1 MRMDRAEAE
10 RRTMLRA
17 LVGSTLF
24 GLALEGTDDR
34 DEMGVCIEPIARVVG
49 FSDFEQFIYRDA
61 AEREGRHDAPS
72 QPGDLD
78 LVIYSLRKFVRL
90 AAQGN
95 PTVLQL
101 LFVPVEACIVR
112 TALGA
117 KLQELAPA
125 FVSREAGKRYLG
137 YMTAQRQRL
146 LGERGQKNVNRQALV
161 AAHGYDT
168 KYAMH
173 MLRLG
178 FQGVELLQTGRVS
191 LPTPESERA
200 WLMAVRRGE
209 VSMQDVL
216 TRAGELER
224 EVRDLID
231 TSHLPEYADRPRI
244 ERWMTRV
251 YLEWWKCAEMHPD
264 PFSQPDKGPQ
274 G

>member
-1 MRMDRAEAE
+1 MERVEAE

-34 DEMGVCIEPIARVVG
+34 DEMGVCIEPIERAVG

-61 AEREGRHDAPS
+61 AVREGRHDAPS
-72 QPGDLD
+72 APGDLD

-101 LFVPVEACIVR
+101 LFIPASSCIVR

-117 KLQELAPA
+117 QLQELAPA
-125 FVSREAGKRYLG
+125 FVSKEAGKRYLG

-146 LGERGQKNVNRQALV
+146 LGERGQKNVNRQTLV

-178 FQGVELLQTGRVS
+178 FQGVEILQTGRVS
-191 LPTPESERA
+191 LPMPESERL
-200 WLMAVRRGE
+200 WLMSVRRGE
-209 VSMQDVL
+209 VSMQDAL
-216 TRAGELER
+216 TKAGELER
-224 EVRDLID
+224 EVKDLLD
-231 TSHLPEYADRPRI
+231 TSHLPEHADRPRI
-244 ERWMTRV
+244 ERWMTST
-251 YLEWWKCAEMHPD
+251 YLEWWKCAAL
-264 PFSQPDKGPQ
+264 QPTPQ
-274 G
+274 KDRATA